1 LHAQP
6 ENQLKETN
14 VKAHS
19 YALLSLNAVTALA
32 LFVPSSS
39 GEERPGPY
47 FNAAL
52 GGSVAADTKL
62 REFPNAPPGGKVKF
76 TPGVALDVGG
86 GFRFNEW
93 LLVGGETG
101 VLVNGIKGSDAALS
115 QVPILA
121 NVELRFP
128 NNSPL
133 VPFIGGGPGI
143 AFSTI
148 SLDNDNL
155 NGGSNVDGSDSS
167 AVFAWQAYGGI
178 RYKINESMSLGVSYK
193 YFWANK
199 PQWEVDNSF
208 QDIRFGE
215 SHIHVISA
223 NFSMSF

>member
-1 LHAQP
+1 M
-6 ENQLKETN
+6 
-14 VKAHS
+14 KAYS
-19 YALLSLNAVTALA
+19 YALSSLSAAAALA
-32 LFVPSSS
+32 LFVPRLS

-62 REFPNAPPGGKVKF
+62 REFPGATPGGKVKF
-76 TPGVALDVGG
+76 EPGVALDIGG
-86 GFRFNEW
+86 GFKFNEW
-93 LLVGGETG
+93 LLVGGQTG
-101 VLVNGIKGSDAALS
+101 FLINGIKGSDADLT
-115 QVPILA
+115 QWPILA

-148 SLDNDNL
+148 HLDHDNI
-155 NGGSNVDGSDSS
+155 NGGSNIDGSDST
-167 AVFAWQAYGGI
+167 AVFAWHAYGGI
-178 RYKINESMSLGVSYK
+178 RYKINESMSVGVSYK
-193 YFWANK
+193 YFWAEK
-199 PQWEVDNSF
+199 SEWEVDNSF

-223 NFSMSF
+223 NFSMGF